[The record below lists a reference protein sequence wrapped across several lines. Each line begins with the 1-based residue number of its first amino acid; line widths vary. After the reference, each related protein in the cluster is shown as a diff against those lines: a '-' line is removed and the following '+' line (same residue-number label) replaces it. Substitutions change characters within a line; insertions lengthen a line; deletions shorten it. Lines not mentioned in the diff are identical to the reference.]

1 MDGWKIYHNPRWGS
15 SRKALQLLRD
25 NSIEPQIINYI
36 KTPLSEEDINNISIM
51 LGIEPGDFTRVK
63 ESDFID
69 NGFIKIINDREKIIK
84 AMSKYPKIMQRPI
97 IVHRNKAII
106 GRPPKNVL
114 QLI

>member
-1 MDGWKIYHNPRWGS
+1 M
-15 SRKALQLLRD
+15 RD

-69 NGFIKIINDREKIIK
+69 NGLIKIINDREKIIK

-97 IVHRNKAII
+97 IVRRNKAVI

>member
-1 MDGWKIYHNPRWGS
+1 MSEWTIIHNPRWGT

-69 NGFIKIINDREKIIK
+69 NGLIKIINDREKIIK

-97 IVHRNKAII
+97 IVHHNKAII